1 MNSQEDQLYPIEL
14 SLNRVKKTWGG
25 WPGKIGEIWSLSCYP
40 HESLALNGILT
51 GRRLREIIGE
61 FQQKLLGRDIEL
73 DPREPFPLLLK
84 FISTVK
90 DLPIRVHPDDAYTL
104 ENRLPMVGRNK
115 IIYILGVKPGAK
127 IYSGFREK
135 TDEKTVMETVNKGS
149 LRDLM
154 NSVSVKPGEV
164 YTVPPGRVHAVGKGV
179 ALLEIQRH
187 SGLSFRF
194 SDQDDKR
201 RKESADPCQPEE
213 ALKIVDLNPI
223 SPKPIPKITI
233 KSGNNRVEWL
243 GLTPN
248 FFLRK
253 LSIRDPLELCLKGNR
268 FLVYTGLR
276 GMGWLRWGLSDSS
289 IFIQPGQSILVPAV
303 PEDLLFESEDGLE
316 VLESSVPDLMG
327 ETIEQMVGYGI
338 EGDKIAGLGGED
350 YEKII
355 KEFVV

>member
-14 SLNRVKKTWGG
+14 SLSRVKKSWGG
-25 WPGKIGEIWSLSCYP
+25 WPGKIGEIWSLSCHP
-40 HESLALNGILT
+40 HESLALNGILA
-51 GRRLREIIGE
+51 GRRLREIVGE

-73 DPREPFPLLLK
+73 DPREPFPFLIR
-84 FISTVK
+84 FISTLE
-90 DLPIRVHPDDAYTL
+90 DLSIQVHPDDAYTL
-104 ENRLPMVGRNK
+104 ENRLPMVGRDK
-115 IIYILGVKPGAK
+115 ILYILGVKPGAK
-127 IYSGFREK
+127 IYCGFSEK
-135 TDEKTVMETVNKGS
+135 TDEKTVMEAVNKGL

-164 YTVPPGRVHAVGKGV
+164 YTVPSGRVHAIGKGV

-187 SGLSFRF
+187 SGLTFRF

-201 RKESADPCQPEE
+201 TKEGADPCQPEE
-213 ALKIVDLNPI
+213 ALKITDLNPV
-223 SPKPIPKITI
+223 SPKPIPGITI

-243 GLTPN
+243 GLTPD

-253 LSIRDPLELCLKGNR
+253 LSVRDPLELCLKGNR

-276 GMGWLRWGLSDSS
+276 GTGWLRWGLSDSS

-303 PEDLLFESEDGLE
+303 PEDLLFESRDGLE
-316 VLESSVPDLMG
+316 VIESSVPDLMR
-327 ETIEQMVGYGI
+327 ETIEQMVGSGI
-338 EGDKIAGLGGED
+338 EPGGIAGLGGED

-355 KEFVV
+355 KDFVA